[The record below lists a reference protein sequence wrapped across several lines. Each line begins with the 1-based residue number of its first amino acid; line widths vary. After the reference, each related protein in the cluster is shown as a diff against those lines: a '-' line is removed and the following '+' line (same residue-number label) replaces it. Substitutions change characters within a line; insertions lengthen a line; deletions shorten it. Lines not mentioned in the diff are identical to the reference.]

1 MISYCLVQRCLG
13 RCRNIWLTR
22 SAVIQLSYKKS
33 HAPRVTRHRHTN
45 KSHVKVTCLR
55 SFTTA
60 GSTLAALA
68 PCRHPPPTS
77 DSVAP
82 AFPQRPCP
90 SHLPPLLGTRHP
102 SPCIPVTRPLRQHRR
117 ARPSVCAPGWRC
129 ACTPLRCA
137 VAPVNTSPLICTP
150 ASCTPAPRTSVP
162 RPASARVPAS
172 PPSRCSL
179 YFLYSLCIY
188 C

>member
-1 MISYCLVQRCLG
+1 VISYCLVQRCLG

-68 PCRHPPPTS
+68 PCRHPPPPRIQWPPRS
-77 DSVAP
+77 LNAP
-82 AFPQRPCP
+82 APPTYPRSLALDIPARASPSPVPCVSTAARALP
-90 SHLPPLLGTRHP
+90 SAPRAGGAPAPPCVVPLPP
-102 SPCIPVTRPLRQHRR
+102 S
-117 ARPSVCAPGWRC
+117 
-129 ACTPLRCA
+129 TP
-137 VAPVNTSPLICTP
+137 PH
-150 ASCTPAPRTSVP
+150 
-162 RPASARVPAS
+162 
-172 PPSRCSL
+172 
-179 YFLYSLCIY
+179 
-188 C
+188 